1 MNFSEYLKQ
10 PHYLALACAVVSA
23 ILAFAESRFSKVKY
37 EKKYY
42 LKIMIIVFLNVFIV
56 VNLIKKNVLSV
67 NGINVQVGGA
77 APDASISA
85 EAVSSINTSNYEAV
99 DIGSPNF

>member
-67 NGINVQVGGA
+67 NGINVQAGGA

>member
-1 MNFSEYLKQ
+1 MNYLEYLKQ

-42 LKIMIIVFLNVFIV
+42 FKIMIIVFLNVFIV
-56 VNLIKKNVLSV
+56 VNLIKNNVLSV
-67 NGINVQVGGA
+67 NGINAQSGGA
-77 APDASISA
+77 SPDVSIAA

>member
-1 MNFSEYLKQ
+1 MNYLEYLKQ

-23 ILAFAESRFSKVKY
+23 ILAYAESRFSKVKY

-42 LKIMIIVFLNVFIV
+42 FKIMIIVFLNVFIV
-56 VNLIKKNVLSV
+56 VNLIKRNVITV
-67 NGINVQVGGA
+67 NGINAQVGGA
-77 APDASISA
+77 SPDASLSA
-85 EAVSSINTSNYEAV
+85 EASSSINTSNYEAV

>member
-1 MNFSEYLKQ
+1 MNYLDYLKQ

-56 VNLIKKNVLSV
+56 VNLIKSNVLSV
-67 NGINVQVGGA
+67 NGINVQAGGA
-77 APDASISA
+77 SPDASIAA

>member
-1 MNFSEYLKQ
+1 MNYLDYLKQ

-56 VNLIKKNVLSV
+56 VNLIKNNVLSV
-67 NGINVQVGGA
+67 NGINVQAGGA
-77 APDASISA
+77 SPDASIA
-85 EAVSSINTSNYEAV
+85 TEAVSSINTSNYEAV